1 MNGLD
6 KKPAHEAIML
16 CLDAQIVMLQV
27 AVHSGQAMVH
37 HSVGG
42 IHALIMVM
50 EGMIIPSEHRQGI
63 INGLRVFQ
71 RRCGKKQDVA
81 EEIGSLAAKLEA
93 EAEA

>member
-1 MNGLD
+1 MALY
-6 KKPAHEAIML
+6 AYL
-16 CLDAQIVMLQV
+16 SSLSSAQKD
-27 AVHSGQAMVH
+27 
-37 HSVGG
+37 
-42 IHALIMVM
+42 IHAAWMGQNSRKGLTFRADR
-50 EGMIIPSEHRQGI
+50 GMIIPSEHRQGI